1 MKAKFISLYTTE
13 LVQDGDAA
21 YVIQYSNDKD
31 QEMNSRKAIMSRR
44 DDPNYR
50 TTEYFEK
57 RCNNFVQKLF
67 VVKTGTE
74 FVEMLVKSSGVSMS
88 GFFKYRDVIDVIN
101 QRKSEL
107 IFSPEEAKTLNL
119 IEKSLALNNVIA
131 PKIKPIYFKLTGKV
145 DDDVVEVQ

>member
-13 LVQDGDAA
+13 LIQDGDAA
-21 YVIQYSNDKD
+21 YIIQYSNDKD
-31 QEMNSRKAIMSRR
+31 QELNSRKAIMARR

-57 RCNNFVQKLF
+57 RCNNFIQKLF
-67 VVKTGTE
+67 VAKTGTE
-74 FVEMLVKSSGVSMS
+74 FVEMLVKSSSVSMS
-88 GFFKYRDVIDVIN
+88 SFFKYRDVLDIIN

-107 IFSPEEAKTLNL
+107 TFSPEEFKTLNL
-119 IEKSLALNNVIA
+119 IEKSLVLNNVIA

-145 DDDVVEVQ
+145 DDDVVEAQ